1 MPMAAYTQNA
11 CSPSQWA
18 QQLSGVGGLSGAG
31 MGTPA
36 AHVTHVSTNPTSIV
50 GEINLNSI
58 AAGPTNAMGAGV
70 GASGATGLAAAQA
83 QVQLASALA
92 AASQHSQ
99 SPNAANMATISAI
112 VQQAA
117 AFEQARAAIQAQ
129 QVGAGAG
136 GAYGQGSAS
145 AFGPFAYSGAGNVSN
160 FHPLTAAIAGQV
172 AQQQQQQLQAAACGA
187 GGATSTFGVG
197 GLGGFPGSAIPIG
210 MHLVGAQYAEP
221 TIFQVAN
228 AWEQACASPYCGP
241 NTNASAQQST
251 VLGGAGL
258 YGQQSAMMGAG
269 GALGGAAAGRFS
281 HL

>member
-1 MPMAAYTQNA
+1 MPMAAYTHNA

-18 QQLSGVGGLSGAG
+18 QQLSGGIGGVGAG
-31 MGTPA
+31 VGAP

-58 AAGPTNAMGAGV
+58 AAGPTAGV
-70 GASGATGLAAAQA
+70 GAAGATGLAAAQA

-92 AASQHSQ
+92 AASQHAQ

-117 AFEQARAAIQAQ
+117 AFEQARAAVQAQAQ
-129 QVGAGAG
+129 QQAVLAG
-136 GAYGQGSAS
+136 GAMGGQAS

-160 FHPLTAAIAGQV
+160 FHPLTAAIAAQV
-172 AQQQQQQLQAAACGA
+172 AQQQQLQAGAAGM
-187 GGATSTFGVG
+187 GGFG

-228 AWEQACASPYCGP
+228 AWEQACASPYSGM
-241 NTNASAQQST
+241 NSAAFAQQQQAGLGAYGGMGG
-251 VLGGAGL
+251 LGGV
-258 YGQQSAMMGAG
+258 QS
-269 GALGGAAAGRFS
+269 RFS